1 MRMPITTISALLVI
15 FGVIAAQAHSS
26 LDRAEPSVGS
36 TVETAPGEI
45 TLWFTEN
52 LEPAFSTIDV
62 RDADG
67 VRVDQGKAQVS
78 ETIMRV
84 DLKPLPQGM
93 YKVHW
98 RAVSADTHATEGS
111 FSFRVGKQ

>member
-1 MRMPITTISALLVI
+1 MRMLTAAISALLVV
-15 FGVIAAQAHSS
+15 FGAIAAEAHTS
-26 LDRAEPSVGS
+26 LDHAEPRVGS
-36 TVETAPGEI
+36 TVETAPREI

-67 VRVDQGKAQVS
+67 ARVDQGKAQVN

-84 DLKPLPQGM
+84 DLKPLPPGT

-111 FSFRVGKQ
+111 FSFHVGKQ